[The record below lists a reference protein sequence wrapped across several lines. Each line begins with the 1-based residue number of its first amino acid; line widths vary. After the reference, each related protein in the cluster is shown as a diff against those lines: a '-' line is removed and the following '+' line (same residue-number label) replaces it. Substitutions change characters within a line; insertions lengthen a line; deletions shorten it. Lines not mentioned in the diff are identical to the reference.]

1 MKEPPSAEQWS
12 AGRNN
17 KSTYLAYEE
26 NPPET
31 FTRGRLRYAK
41 EHCDR
46 GASYASH

>member
-26 NPPET
+26 
-31 FTRGRLRYAK
+31 TRQKHLRG
-41 EHCDR
+41 ED
-46 GASYASH
+46 